1 MIAYFKIIR
10 LEKNPDTCYNSNKL
24 IIKGKGFALGFKKIP
39 MELKNFNVFF
49 FLAVLL
55 GSSIITFFIFKP
67 FLVAIFLA
75 AILAVLFQRPYLFF
89 LSKTKNSKSISSLIT
104 SLIIVLIII
113 IPIIAMAIFVGNE
126 IASAYHSVA
135 MSDDF
140 YQKKVEP
147 IIGGIKTSPLY
158 DTLNLEQFVSK
169 EAFSQYSKQLG
180 QLALNFVQSAYSSV
194 THLFFMLFVMFFA
207 LYYFFIDGKDIV
219 RKVMYISPL
228 RDAHEDLLVEKF
240 VSISRATIKGTFVV
254 CLVQGMI
261 GGMVFYI
268 AGIQSAVIWGVVMA
282 LFAIVPMFGS
292 AIVWFPIGII
302 LLLSGSI
309 WQGVFVLA
317 VGMGLIST
325 IDNILKPK
333 LVGKDTQM
341 HPLLVLLATLGGLA
355 LLGPAGVIVGPII
368 IALFVS
374 LWDIYGIEFKKQL
387 KEYNNK

>member
-1 MIAYFKIIR
+1 
-10 LEKNPDTCYNSNKL
+10 
-24 IIKGKGFALGFKKIP
+24 
-39 MELKNFNVFF
+39 
-49 FLAVLL
+49 
-55 GSSIITFFIFKP
+55 
-67 FLVAIFLA
+67 
-75 AILAVLFQRPYLFF
+75 
-89 LSKTKNSKSISSLIT
+89 
-104 SLIIVLIII
+104 
-113 IPIIAMAIFVGNE
+113 
-126 IASAYHSVA
+126 

-240 VSISRATIKGTFVV
+240 VSISRATIKGTFAV

>member
-1 MIAYFKIIR
+1 
-10 LEKNPDTCYNSNKL
+10 
-24 IIKGKGFALGFKKIP
+24 

-126 IASAYHSVA
+126 IASAYHSVT

-240 VSISRATIKGTFVV
+240 VSISRATIKGTFAV